1 MPSYTS
7 KIDIASLLRS
17 LCSPSSFDKIAITN
31 VKLDMIGVGSLGQ
44 PRFDRIIQL
53 DSEIARHRNEVDFS
67 RFILYKYHTLH
78 PPISRVAPES
88 SLLPQFTDR
97 RSDIEELPLEL
108 FEEIL
113 SFLDIPSI
121 KKLGLA
127 SPVFHATCLPRFF
140 RSLALHGD
148 RRPTPKFLDD
158 FKGWTPVPCLRK
170 TDSVKV
176 DGCPIGNT
184 TILPSLNVLRVL
196 ELANL
201 TFSSVVD
208 YFGLLASLSQTVN
221 ELKVRRITFRE
232 SESTWIVGRRIQIER
247 LETDSDADLAP
258 LLRDDCPVSIVSLR
272 VASLQQPNL
281 RDLEDLVR
289 RTPLLIDLSIDIDGS
304 QAPSPASF
312 PLTRLKSLSIVTRT
326 TFPTFLLALL
336 SMHSDDPAPL
346 EELTITFPI
355 RAASNPSVFQDFV
368 AALTRPRFWNL
379 KTLNLRMLAPLFYAA
394 PEFEER
400 FDRWTQQF
408 ELEIEASRTGPMIN
422 VTAAMVHVGPIEHSR
437 GFWFGDIF

>member
-1 MPSYTS
+1 MSTCPSV
-7 KIDIASLLRS
+7 L
-17 LCSPSSFDKIAITN
+17 
-31 VKLDMIGVGSLGQ
+31 
-44 PRFDRIIQL
+44 PR
-53 DSEIARHRNEVDFS
+53 
-67 RFILYKYHTLH
+67 
-78 PPISRVAPES
+78 
-88 SLLPQFTDR
+88 FTDR

-121 KKLGLA
+121 KRLDLA
-127 SPVFHATCLPRFF
+127 SPVFHATCLPHFF
-140 RSLALHGD
+140 RNLALHGD
-148 RRPTPKFLDD
+148 RRPAPKFLDD

-170 TDSVKV
+170 VELESLKEDISADLLPWCTKTGSVKV

-184 TILPSLNVLRVL
+184 AILPSLNVLRVL

-201 TFSSVVD
+201 TFSSIVD
-208 YFGLLASLSQTVN
+208 YFELLASLSQTVN

-232 SESTWIVGRRIQIER
+232 SESTWIVGRRIEIER

-258 LLRDDCPVSIVSLR
+258 LLRDDCPVSILSLR

-304 QAPSPASF
+304 QAPSP
-312 PLTRLKSLSIVTRT
+312 VTRT
-326 TFPTFLLALL
+326 TFPTFLLTLL
-336 SMHSDDPAPL
+336 SIHSDDPAPL

-394 PEFEER
+394 PEFHQR
-400 FDRWTQQF
+400 FDRWTEQF
-408 ELEIEASRTGPMIN
+408 ELEIEAARTGPMIN
-422 VTAAMVHVGPIEHSR
+422 VTAAMNLISSVKWTTNANPRKYFLLTNEFEEQRRQS
-437 GFWFGDIF
+437 